1 MDLKELTKETV
12 KVNQKFDNWKAWD
25 NNIRFIDLVE
35 EIGELANAVLT
46 KQRAK
51 GNKPGWQKE
60 GFKDSLCD
68 VLYDLLVLA
77 EQNDV
82 DLEKE
87 YLEMLGRL
95 KKRIEN
101 EEWK

>member
-87 YLEMLGRL
+87 YLEMLERL

-101 EEWK
+101 GEWK

>member
-51 GNKPGWQKE
+51 GNKPGWQIE

-87 YLEMLGRL
+87 YLEMLERL

-101 EEWK
+101 GEWK